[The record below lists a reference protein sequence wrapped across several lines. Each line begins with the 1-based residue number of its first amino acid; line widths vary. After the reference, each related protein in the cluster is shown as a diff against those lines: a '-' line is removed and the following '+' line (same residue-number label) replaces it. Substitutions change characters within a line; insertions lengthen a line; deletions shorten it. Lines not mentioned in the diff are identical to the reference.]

1 MISALVFAGLGPP
14 RSQRAG
20 GFSPPICLAQ
30 ASLAQATCFTC
41 SAKVRTSLNS
51 PCVGLKLHL
60 SSGMASASE
69 VKSFSTLFQMRLME
83 SDTVLGGSGLCWPF
97 ATVEPTSRMPAE
109 RRRFKFFMTLLEMM
123 HWDYRRS
130 E

>member
-20 GFSPPICLAQ
+20 GFSPAICLAQ

-41 SAKVRTSLNS
+41 SAKLRTFVNS

-60 SSGMASASE
+60 SSGIASASE
-69 VKSFSTLFQMRLME
+69 VKSFSTLFQIRLME
-83 SDTVLGGSGLCWPF
+83 SGTVFGGSGRVWPI
-97 ATVEPTSRMPAE
+97 ATAE
-109 RRRFKFFMTLLEMM
+109 VRKTLLKRRRRKLFITPSQMF
-123 HWDYRRS
+123 
-130 E
+130 